1 MAEDGMF
8 IHLLLFKL
16 IFELQYRKLNL
27 HSRYREGI
35 VREDEGTQEVWWKG
49 RYWLSVLDLLH

>member
-1 MAEDGMF
+1 MF